1 MIETNINNNNNNNNI
16 GNRYVPPAMRS
27 SGGDAAPSQHE
38 GGGDNNYHQQGGGGG
53 GGGGD
58 DYNGGGYRGGGYDDR
73 GHGGYH
79 GSGNYQGGGGYQ
91 GRGGRGYQG
100 SGGYNGSGGYGGQ
113 SYGGGGGYNRGGG
126 YGGYQGGGGGYQGG
140 GGGYQGGGGGYQGGG
155 GGYHGGGG
163 YGPRKN
169 SLGYHG
175 SETPNPHIEQEL
187 FHTQETQVAGINFDK
202 YDDIPVEVS
211 TGCPEPLL
219 EFTVEAVGEQ
229 LLKNLALTK
238 FLKPTPV
245 QKYSIPIGLMGGD
258 MMACA
263 QTGSG
268 KTAGFL
274 FPAIAIMMK
283 NGASPEPENKR
294 GGKACYIS
302 ALILAPTR
310 ELANQIF
317 EEAQKFCYC
326 TGIRPVVVYGGA
338 NIQLQTKELD
348 RGADLLVATPGR
360 LVDLITRGR
369 IRLDIVKFL
378 ILDEADRMLDMGFE
392 PQIRRIVEEENMPI
406 DRQTFMFSA
415 TFPVEIQKLASD
427 FMKDYIFLAVGRVG
441 AASKDV
447 TQKIDWVEQEHKEAY
462 VIEFLGRVPEG
473 LVLIFVE
480 TKRGAD
486 YLEEHLCRERFPA
499 SSIHGDKSQ
508 REREDALKYFKSGRH
523 PILVATDVAARG
535 LDIPNVTQV
544 INFDMPSN
552 IDDYVHRIGRTGRV
566 GNIGHALSLMND
578 KNRNIMKELAELLIE
593 NEQECPQWL
602 EKMAMSHNQRGGG
615 GRGRGG
621 KQFGAKDYRNQG
633 RGGGNPNIGGARSNQ
648 HGHQHH
654 HAPPPQHHGDWA
666 NQGQQGGFSSGGGVR
681 YPGGDN
687 SAW

>member
-1 MIETNINNNNNNNNI
+1 
-16 GNRYVPPAMRS
+16 
-27 SGGDAAPSQHE
+27 
-38 GGGDNNYHQQGGGGG
+38 
-53 GGGGD
+53 
-58 DYNGGGYRGGGYDDR
+58 
-73 GHGGYH
+73 
-79 GSGNYQGGGGYQ
+79 
-91 GRGGRGYQG
+91 
-100 SGGYNGSGGYGGQ
+100 
-113 SYGGGGGYNRGGG
+113 
-126 YGGYQGGGGGYQGG
+126 
-140 GGGYQGGGGGYQGGG
+140 
-155 GGYHGGGG
+155 
-163 YGPRKN
+163 
-169 SLGYHG
+169 
-175 SETPNPHIEQEL
+175 
-187 FHTQETQVAGINFDK
+187 
-202 YDDIPVEVS
+202 
-211 TGCPEPLL
+211 
-219 EFTVEAVGEQ
+219 
-229 LLKNLALTK
+229 
-238 FLKPTPV
+238 
-245 QKYSIPIGLMGGD
+245 MGGD

-274 FPAIAIMMK
+274 FPAISIMMK
-283 NGASPEPENKR
+283 KGASPEPENKR
-294 GGKACYIS
+294 GGNKACYIS

-310 ELANQIF
+310 ELASQIF
-317 EEAQKFCYC
+317 DEAQKFCYC

-338 NIQLQTKELD
+338 DIQKQTKELD

-360 LVDLITRGR
+360 LVDLIVRGR

-392 PQIRRIVEEENMPI
+392 PQIRRIVEEENMPA

-415 TFPVEIQKLASD
+415 TFPVEIQKLAAD
-427 FMKDYIFLAVGRVG
+427 FMKDYVFLAVGRVG

-447 TQKIDWVEQEHKEAY
+447 TQKIDWVEQENKEAY
-462 VIEFLGRVPEG
+462 VVEFLGRVPEG

-486 YLEEHLCRERFPA
+486 YLEEYLCRERFPA

-508 REREDALKYFKSGRH
+508 REREDALKNFKSGRH

-566 GNIGHALSLMND
+566 GNVGHALSLMND

-602 EKMAMSHNQRGGG
+602 EKMAVNHNQRGGPG
-615 GRGRGG
+615 GRGGRGG
-621 KQFGAKDYRNQG
+621 KQFGAKDYRKDG

-648 HGHQHH
+648 HGHQHV
-654 HAPPPQHHGDWA
+654 AVGPPTSHGSGGWA
-666 NQGQQGGFSSGGGVR
+666 NGGFSGGGGVR
-681 YPGGDN
+681 YPGGGDN